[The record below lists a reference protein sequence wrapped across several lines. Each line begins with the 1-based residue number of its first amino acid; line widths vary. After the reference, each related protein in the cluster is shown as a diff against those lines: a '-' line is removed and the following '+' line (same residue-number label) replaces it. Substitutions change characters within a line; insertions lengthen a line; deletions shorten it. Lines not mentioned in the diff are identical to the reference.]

1 MNYRGAPST
10 PELGHHEALAETVR
24 SGAEAED
31 EEEGGGQL
39 EHRLGLAASPGLA
52 PGSGSWMF
60 NSIEARARH
69 GLSPTH
75 VPSHAAKQGLETYS
89 ISFTIDSPMSMY
101 CCRGDGG
108 RG

>member
-10 PELGHHEALAETVR
+10 HELGHHEALAETVR
-24 SGAEAED
+24 SGAEAEA

>member
-10 PELGHHEALAETVR
+10 HELGDHEDLAETVR
-24 SGAEAED
+24 SGAEAEA
-31 EEEGGGQL
+31 EEDGGQL

-75 VPSHAAKQGLETYS
+75 VPTHAAKQGLETYS
-89 ISFTIDSPMSMY
+89 RSFMLDSPILMY
-101 CCRGDGG
+101 CCRGDGW